1 MRSGNP
7 VLNANTFRNAEAA
20 GDGVMTLSGTI
31 NKTGILFALLLAT
44 AGYIW
49 WQMSDAL
56 YAADTARVQT
66 LYIIAGI
73 SALVGFVLALVTAF
87 AKRWVAVT
95 APAYA
100 LAQGFFLGATSLSFE
115 QAYPG
120 IVVQAVGLTF
130 CVFFTLL
137 VAYKTGIIKA
147 TENFRLGVFA
157 ATSGVALFYLI
168 SIVLRLLGIGG
179 TWMHDSGPVGI
190 LISLVIVAIAALNLV
205 LDFDFIETGVEDQAP
220 KYMEWYGAFG
230 LMVTLV
236 WLYLE
241 ILRLLAKL
249 RSR

>member
-20 GDGVMTLSGTI
+20 GDGAMTLSGTI

-56 YAADTARVQT
+56 MAADTARVQT
-66 LYIIAGI
+66 LHIIAGI
-73 SALVGFVLALVTAF
+73 AAVVGFVLALVTAF

-95 APAYA
+95 APVYA

-168 SIVLRLLGIGG
+168 SIVLRLFGVGG
-179 TWMHDSGPVGI
+179 TWMHDSGPMGI